1 MEFLNLGIG
10 EILVLA
16 LVVFIV
22 LGPEKAVDAGRGLGR
37 FIGQLRRSE
46 FWQDARQ
53 VSEQVDQVI
62 QTAINDT
69 GVPEITQEIR
79 EIRQEVRSVIPQIAP
94 PGQPAAAAETPS
106 PAAQGQSPAAQGQAP
121 TAQGQAPAAQ
131 GQAKHE
137 VKANLGDH
145 KFEKVSHRKDEP
157 F

>member
-79 EIRQEVRSVIPQIAP
+79 GIRQEVRSVIPQIAP
-94 PGQPAAAAETPS
+94 PGGQPAVPAEPAAAAETPA
-106 PAAQGQSPAAQGQAP
+106 PAARGQAP
-121 TAQGQAPAAQ
+121 AARGQAPAAQ

>member
-10 EILVLA
+10 EILALA

-53 VSEQVDQVI
+53 VSDQVDQVI

-94 PGQPAAAAETPS
+94 PGQPAVPAEPAAAAETPA
-106 PAAQGQSPAAQGQAP
+106 PAPAAQGQAP
-121 TAQGQAPAAQ
+121 AAR